1 MQRREFIGLVGGAVA
16 WPVASRAQSK
26 LPVIG
31 LLYNG
36 TQQSAPS
43 RVAALRQGLKE
54 TGYVEGDNVAFEYRW
69 SEGQEDRL
77 PAMVAELYGYWTNAY
92 ARYGC
97 GRP

>member
-31 LLYNG
+31 LLYSG

-43 RVAALRQGLKE
+43 R
-54 TGYVEGDNVAFEYRW
+54 
-69 SEGQEDRL
+69 L
-77 PAMVAELYGYWTNAY
+77 PPCDKG
-92 ARYGC
+92 
-97 GRP
+97 